1 VHICYCVW
9 SLNIVAYNGDEDQQG
24 PFRLHTTP
32 CLVELTDVNKK
43 KSANEVF
50 TSKGL
55 FGSEGQDSTCPLKYQ
70 GISYQAV

>member
-1 VHICYCVW
+1 MLI
-9 SLNIVAYNGDEDQQG
+9 
-24 PFRLHTTP
+24 
-32 CLVELTDVNKK
+32 KK

>member
-1 VHICYCVW
+1 MLI
-9 SLNIVAYNGDEDQQG
+9 
-24 PFRLHTTP
+24 
-32 CLVELTDVNKK
+32 KK
-43 KSANEVF
+43 KISKPEVF